1 MLKIR
6 VAGPEDLEAVVQ
18 MMNGGASS
26 QRVHLESGE
35 IDTYRP
41 AFLAIQQA
49 ADTDI
54 YVGELDEGE
63 PVATFQLS
71 FLIGLAF
78 NGKPRGRLKAC
89 IPALTCAAR
98 GLVRRC
104 FHMQLSWRVKRAA
117 VWCSSH
123 PIKSV
128 PMRTAFMRATDLC
141 RHTKASSWF
150 SNC

>member
-78 NGKPRGRLKAC
+78 NGKPRGQIESMHTRADMRGKGLGKAMLSHAVELAREKGC
-89 IPALTCAAR
+89 CMVQLTSNKERADAHR
-98 GLVRRC
+98 FYESNGFVSTHEGFKLV
-104 FHMQLSWRVKRAA
+104 F
-117 VWCSSH
+117 
-123 PIKSV
+123 
-128 PMRTAFMRATDLC
+128 
-141 RHTKASSWF
+141 
-150 SNC
+150 

>member
-6 VAGPEDLEAVVQ
+6 VARPEDLEAVVQ

-26 QRVHLESGE
+26 QRVHLESDE

-78 NGKPRGRLKAC
+78 NGKPRGQIESMHIRSDMRGKGLGKAMLSHAVELAREKGC
-89 IPALTCAAR
+89 CMVQLTSNKERADAHR
-98 GLVRRC
+98 FYKSNGFVPTHEGFKLV
-104 FHMQLSWRVKRAA
+104 F
-117 VWCSSH
+117 
-123 PIKSV
+123 
-128 PMRTAFMRATDLC
+128 
-141 RHTKASSWF
+141 
-150 SNC
+150 